1 MRPFITALLDNL
13 EERFPEDSIAV
24 MDAADV
30 FDPIKAASSS
40 SLESRCKYGRN
51 EVSYLAEHYKLE
63 PTTVLT
69 EWKEFSTTLSQFSNV
84 QDVLISLVKYQEVFP
99 NLAHIAS

>member
-1 MRPFITALLDNL
+1 MESNALSDGDPEEFYETCVRPFIAALVDNL

-40 SLESRCKYGRN
+40 SPESRYKYGRN
-51 EVSYLAEHYKLE
+51 EVKVQVWSQQSLQIGR
-63 PTTVLT
+63 
-69 EWKEFSTTLSQFSNV
+69 TLQVRTNYS
-84 QDVLISLVKYQEVFP
+84 P
-99 NLAHIAS
+99 NRVEGV